1 MLKGP
6 LRVSILISALV
17 VLMPLAAQ
25 AADPASCRD
34 YATAAIRQ
42 VRGAVNNP
50 RCLPGLQGARW
61 SADFQVHYNWCLTAN
76 YAAMGTER
84 DARTAYLRSCTG
96 R

>member
-1 MLKGP
+1 MLT
-6 LRVSILISALV
+6 SALAG
-17 VLMPLAAQ
+17 LMPLAAQ

-42 VRGAVNNP
+42 IRGALNNP

-61 SADFQVHYNWCLTAN
+61 SPDSQVHYTWCLTAN
-76 YAAMGTER
+76 YAAMGSER

-96 R
+96 H